1 MVPYGAERA
10 ANELLSTNIKIIVS
24 LGGGGG
30 KDIPPPP
37 PGTKPCLCELTTSF
51 SLCNVCSQW
60 NKEHPLKVQHVGPQR
75 GLHVGWWEKNNSR
88 D

>member
-37 PGTKPCLCELTTSF
+37 PPERNPAYANLLLLFLFAMSVLSGIRNILSKF
-51 SLCNVCSQW
+51 SM
-60 NKEHPLKVQHVGPQR
+60 
-75 GLHVGWWEKNNSR
+75 
-88 D
+88 